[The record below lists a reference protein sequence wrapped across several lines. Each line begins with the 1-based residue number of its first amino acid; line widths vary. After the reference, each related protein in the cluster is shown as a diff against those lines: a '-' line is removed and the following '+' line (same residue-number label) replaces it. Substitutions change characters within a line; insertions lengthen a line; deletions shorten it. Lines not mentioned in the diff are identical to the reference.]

1 MRRAY
6 GGNGSAWGDADSRD
20 VRVRLMTRRR
30 REMDSNP
37 RSPVSGDHPSATA
50 NHLFSHHLPRK
61 LGLRFAPKAST
72 PSRKSSELRRRP

>member
-1 MRRAY
+1 MPAQAARCGELHAAPA
-6 GGNGSAWGDADSRD
+6 GADLGS
-20 VRVRLMTRRR
+20 LMTRRW

-37 RSPVSGDHPSATA
+37 RSPRQRRHPSATA
-50 NHLFSHHLPRK
+50 NHLSSHHLPRK